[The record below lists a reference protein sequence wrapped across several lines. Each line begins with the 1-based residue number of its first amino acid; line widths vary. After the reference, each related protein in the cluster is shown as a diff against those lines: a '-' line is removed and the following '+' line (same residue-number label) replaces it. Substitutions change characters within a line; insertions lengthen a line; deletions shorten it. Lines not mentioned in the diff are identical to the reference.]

1 MPAPIHVCILTTAHA
16 TDDMR
21 VYYKMAHA
29 FASSGMRVSWVGPD
43 ISLYGNT
50 PDDPEIPLSRHLY
63 SRLPGRSRRLMRF
76 RSAYRT
82 VREIENVDVFYCP
95 DPDSAFVGWWL
106 ARRSG
111 GKVIFDLH
119 EHFQVPH
126 TVQRR
131 GRGLRTR
138 FFGRLVQLGISIL
151 CRRVDLVVG
160 VSDSVLSPF
169 RGTIREALVVRNCA
183 PKRLFSVSSRSR
195 KPGEKPF
202 TLMHGTGALGRGTD
216 VVLEAVAAAKHR
228 VRGLRV
234 IVFNAFTE
242 HADGYGEQAFRKHV
256 DRLGIAEQIDFREP
270 IPMRSIPGVL
280 QTCDAGLI
288 GYGRRL
294 GVGSLPNRLFEYM
307 ASGLAVIAPSYAVE
321 IKDII
326 EKEQCG
332 LLVDFEDPEAVAEA
346 IAFLNENPDQCQ
358 TMGDRAR
365 RAFEDRHNW
374 ELEVQPLLER
384 VHQGHGNGVQHV
396 PKPSNPS

>member
-21 VYYKMAHA
+21 VYYKMAHS
-29 FASSGMRVSWVGPD
+29 FATAGMRVSWVGPD
-43 ISLYGNT
+43 ITLYAKT
-50 PDDPEIPLSRHLY
+50 PDDPEIPLSRHLF
-63 SRLPGRSRRLMRF
+63 SRISSRFGRLMRF
-76 RSAYRT
+76 RSAHRT
-82 VREIENVDVFYCP
+82 TREIEGVDVFYCP

-106 ARRSG
+106 ARKSG
-111 GKVIFDLH
+111 GRVIFDLH

-131 GRGLRTR
+131 GMGLRTR
-138 FFGRLVQLGISIL
+138 FFGRLVQFGIAFL
-151 CRRVDLVVG
+151 CRRVDIVVG

-169 RGTIREALVVRNCA
+169 RSSIREALVVRNCA
-183 PKRLFSVSSRSR
+183 PKRLFSASSRSR
-195 KPGEKPF
+195 KPGKTTF

-216 VVLEAVAAAKHR
+216 VVLDAVAAAKKL
-228 VRGLRV
+228 VPGLRV

-256 DRLGIAEQIDFREP
+256 DRLGIAEQINFREP

-307 ASGLAVIAPSYAVE
+307 AAGLAVIAPGYAVE
-321 IKDII
+321 IKNIV
-326 EKEQCG
+326 ESEQCG
-332 LLVDFEDPEAVAEA
+332 MLVDFEDPEAVAEA
-346 IAFLNENPDQCQ
+346 MTFLSEHPDQCQ
-358 TMGDRAR
+358 GMGDRAR

-374 ELEVQPLLER
+374 EAEVQPLLNCIQEW
-384 VHQGHGNGVQHV
+384 HTDGAQ
-396 PKPSNPS
+396 PIPAYSNLS